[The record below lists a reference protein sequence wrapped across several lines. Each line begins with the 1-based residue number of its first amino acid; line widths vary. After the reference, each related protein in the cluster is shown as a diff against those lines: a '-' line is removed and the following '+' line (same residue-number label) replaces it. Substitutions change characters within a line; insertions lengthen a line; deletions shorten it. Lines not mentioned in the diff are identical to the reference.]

1 MERRT
6 REGLTMIAR
15 DSYLHISP
23 PAKKYIPS
31 FEDDEGNR
39 FIMPYKDLVMDTRAE
54 ADLKGTE
61 VMFGLLLEGII
72 NVAYTE
78 PLEVSAD
85 KHGMDLPNFS
95 AKLGEREVAVFAGPA
110 FDKQMAIYEAREA
123 DRQHYE
129 SEVNHA
135 TERGD

>member
-6 REGLTMIAR
+6 QEDLTMIAR

-61 VMFGLLLEGII
+61 VMFRLLLEGII

-78 PLEVSAD
+78 PLEVSGS
-85 KHGMDLPNFS
+85 KMDLPNFS

-129 SEVNHA
+129 SEVNRV